1 MPEINVF
8 GVVMYQSL
16 LLNKISGL
24 FLLFLL
30 GLTEVYAEDIL
41 SARDVVENFQAEL
54 IDVMKNGKELG
65 YDGRFKKL
73 EKPVSE
79 SHDLNMIA
87 RVVVGREWE
96 NMSSDQQE
104 KFVEVF
110 SRFSV
115 AAYAHNFK
123 EYSGESFK
131 FESEEETGRGGVIV
145 HTYLVIPDDKDVKF
159 DYMLKKKG
167 NSWRII
173 NIIANGVSD
182 LALRRSE
189 YGSILKRDGYDVLI
203 EKIGEKID
211 LYSKQ

>member
-8 GVVMYQSL
+8 GVFMCQSL
-16 LLNKISGL
+16 INKIPGL

-41 SARDVVENFQAEL
+41 SAREVVENFQAEL
-54 IDVMKNGKELG
+54 IEVMKNGKELG
-65 YDGRFKKL
+65 YEGRFDKL

-203 EKIGEKID
+203 EKISEKID

>member
-8 GVVMYQSL
+8 GVFMYQSL
-16 LLNKISGL
+16 IINKISGL

-41 SARDVVENFQAEL
+41 SAREVVENFQAEL

-65 YDGRFKKL
+65 YEGRFDQL

-203 EKIGEKID
+203 EKISEKID
-211 LYSKQ
+211 FYSKQ

>member
-1 MPEINVF
+1 MH
-8 GVVMYQSL
+8 QSL
-16 LLNKISGL
+16 MNKISGL
-24 FLLFLL
+24 FLLLL
-30 GLTEVYAEDIL
+30 IGLVNVHAEESA
-41 SARDVVENFQAEL
+41 SAREVVEAFQAEL
-54 IDVMKNGKELG
+54 LEVMKNGKDLG
-65 YDGRFKKL
+65 YEGRFEKL
-73 EKPVSE
+73 SAPVSE

-96 NMSSDQQE
+96 NMSSEQQE
-104 KFVEVF
+104 KFVDVF
-110 SRFSV
+110 SRFSI
-115 AAYAHNFK
+115 ASYAHNFK

-145 HTYLVIPDDKDVKF
+145 HSYLVIPGDKDVKF

-167 NSWRII
+167 DSWKII

-189 YGSILKRDGYDVLI
+189 YGSILKRDGFDTLI
-203 EKIGEKID
+203 EKISEKIE